1 MDQKIRDEIQNLA
14 EVALHWFERRRRHDG
29 NKYWAVKEGAP
40 YWVKDLVRAAHDKG
54 RLLPEDFRY
63 RFIVE
68 ALEAIVENPE
78 EPEILW
84 EPDIYLRRLLAWLE
98 SGSSYR
104 IILVDKVV
112 SELGWHGLYEA
123 LQAGQLREKEEV
135 LGLVLE
141 FMERKIEKEGEEH

>member
-1 MDQKIRDEIQNLA
+1 MNHKIRMLA
-14 EVALHWFERRRRHDG
+14 EEALAWFEYRKRHDG
-29 NKYWAVKEGAP
+29 TKYWAVKENAP
-40 YWVKDLVRAAHDKG
+40 YWVKDLVRAGHDKG
-54 RLLPEDFRY
+54 KLLPEDFRH

-68 ALEAIVENPE
+68 ALEAVVENPE

-84 EPDIYLRRLLAWLE
+84 EPDIYLRKLLAWLE

-112 SELGWHGLYEA
+112 SELGWRGLYEA

-135 LGLVLE
+135 LSLVLE
-141 FMERKIEKEGEEH
+141 FLEKRIGEGEEED